1 MNKKE
6 KKELDKKLD
15 KKMQKM
21 FRWRYETG
29 QQSVNSSTGVNETDS
44 TEQGSDL
51 GTLEKKRRESNRMF
65 DQKIENAQANEM
77 KQKYEMDRL
86 RERDKELFKRV
97 ERLEKQVEKM
107 RWQMA
112 KYKDMEIHLNEE
124 IDKKTKRMSKLRKKI
139 SKQGKDIKQIK
150 NLFLS
155 IAIGNGSIHEGT
167 NFSKLVKVIEKKI
180 NKKISNLPDN
190 K

>member
-1 MNKKE
+1 MKK
-6 KKELDKKLD
+6 KKLD
-15 KKMQKM
+15 KEMKM
-21 FRWRYETG
+21 FTKVYEMG
-29 QQSVNSSTGVNETDS
+29 RQSVNLSAGVNETDS
-44 TEQGSDL
+44 AEQGSDL

-77 KQKYEMDRL
+77 IQKYEMRRL
-86 RERDKELFKRV
+86 REWNKELSKKV

-112 KYKDMEIHLNEE
+112 EYTDMELRINEE
-124 IDKKTKRMSKLRKKI
+124 IDKKTKCISKLRKKI